1 MTSFKKYGRTYSFL
15 INQFLE
21 IKSCFYLSK
30 LRDKTN
36 QLMEIKSRLYLWKSG
51 NETYQLFEIKSRLYL
66 WKSGDKTDQ
75 DSSVGDD
82 PEEADADQVD
92 WGADVHQLGDVR
104 RFSVSPVELFGGFEQ
119 FFRLETTTFKWSVSC
134 LRTF

>member
-1 MTSFKKYGRTYSFL
+1 MPSKFIFWIWTDQWLVS
-15 INQFLE
+15 
-21 IKSCFYLSK
+21 IKSCLYLSK
-30 LRDKTN
+30 LRNKTN
-36 QLMEIKSRLYLWKSG
+36 QLM
-51 NETYQLFEIKSRLYL
+51 EIKSRLYL

-92 WGADVHQLGDVR
+92 RGADVHQLGDVGS
-104 RFSVSPVELFGGFEQ
+104 FSVSPVELFGGFEQ